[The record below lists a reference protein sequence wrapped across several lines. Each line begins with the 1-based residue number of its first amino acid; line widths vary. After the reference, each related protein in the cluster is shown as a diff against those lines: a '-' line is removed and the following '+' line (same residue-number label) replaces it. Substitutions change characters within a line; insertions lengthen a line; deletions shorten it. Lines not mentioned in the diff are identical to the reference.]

1 MRAAFFGAVAKSF
14 KLSAAGCG
22 YFPTLFLRARTAPGE
37 KSAHYLLGNSAL
49 RCKCH
54 FIDNFSLPL
63 LSLSRLGRRVC
74 VIEIAR
80 ACR

>member
-1 MRAAFFGAVAKSF
+1 MRAALFFGAVAKSF

-22 YFPTLFLRARTAPGE
+22 YFPTLFCAHVQHRG
-37 KSAHYLLGNSAL
+37 KSLLTIYLATRLCAVSAT
-49 RCKCH
+49 
-54 FIDNFSLPL
+54 L
-63 LSLSRLGRRVC
+63 LIIFLYLCSLSRLGRRVC